1 MSTVLGLLIFI
12 AKLPS
17 RKVVPTYILTVPV
30 FINQRCVAES
40 SCEIGVRF

>member
-1 MSTVLGLLIFI
+1 MSTVVGLLIFI

-17 RKVVPTYILTVPV
+17 RKVVPSSILTGPV

-40 SCEIGVRF
+40 SCEIGFRF